1 MTTPTLSLLERSRQ
15 TIETLWS
22 IIDDIDTYGDA
33 AKGDDK
39 AYRLL
44 VELRQKERWSKTD
57 IATDGYIFTSGVIK
71 DLEAAIAAERK
82 TLVPFYRLTENQKPV
97 ALVSRKDLEK
107 LALCNGMSV
116 WAESVTCH
124 EDNEGT
130 VEMMDLVAV
139 YLRADR
145 SKEQAKPQL
154 EPMSDTTR
162 LDYLLWVISGREFKR
177 VGIIYSDGDD
187 IRKAIDNARAIEAI
201 ESIEAKLG
209 VTK

>member
-1 MTTPTLSLLERSRQ
+1 MTTPTLSLLERCKTQLFGGKLMPTDTELSK
-15 TIETLWS
+15 
-22 IIDDIDTYGDA
+22 DI
-33 AKGDDK
+33 
-39 AYRLL
+39 
-44 VELRQKERWSKTD
+44 
-57 IATDGYIFTSGVIK
+57 
-71 DLEAAIAAERK
+71 EAAIAAERK